1 MENSLKLELFRPKSD
16 LKGPN
21 DLELKGSDTTAQ
33 LKVNVLVICT
43 LCYLCYYVYM
53 LLLFLLSFDV
63 IKKVK
68 LFAIDYSLV
77 VFTISGSKLKPR
89 LWLNPFKDHG

>member
-1 MENSLKLELFRPKSD
+1 MESPLKLKLYWPKLDS
-16 LKGPN
+16 KGLN
-21 DLELKGSDTTAQ
+21 DLELKGTTAQ

-63 IKKVK
+63 IKKVE

-89 LWLNPFKDHG
+89 LWLNPSKDHG